1 MYKID
6 EILLSA
12 LDRGGSDVHISADAA
27 PMMRLYGELA
37 TLEDFPV
44 LSSQDTEE
52 LFSEILDD
60 EQKVTLEEERS
71 VSLCYEMEF
80 DDELYR
86 FRSNIFEQRKG
97 WDGAFRA
104 IPSTIPQMETLG
116 IPDSVKDFSNLHQ
129 GLVVVTGPSG
139 CGKTTTLAAVI
150 NHINENYNRHIVTL
164 EQPIEYIH
172 PHKNSIIRQR
182 EVGLHTPSYK
192 EALLAALREDPDV
205 ILIGEMTTAD
215 SIQFAMTAAE
225 TGHIVFSTLHTSG
238 AARTIDRLVDTF
250 PARQQSQIRIM
261 LSESLKG
268 VISQQLIRRKDGKGR
283 IAAFEVLV
291 GCVPLSTIIREKRT
305 FQIPSLI
312 QTSKALGMQSLDNS
326 LYKLCKE
333 GLITPQDASHAAID
347 KSMFQSLLGE
357 GGGN

>member
-1 MYKID
+1 MYRID

-12 LDRGGSDVHISADAA
+12 LDRGGSDIHISADAA
-27 PMMRLYGELA
+27 PMIRLYGDLS
-37 TLEDFPV
+37 TLEDFPI
-44 LSSQDTEE
+44 LSNQDTEE

-60 EQKVTLEEERS
+60 EQKVILEEERS
-71 VSLCYEMEF
+71 VSFCYEMEF

-86 FRSNIFEQRKG
+86 FRANVFEQRKG
-97 WDGAFRA
+97 WDGAFRC
-104 IPSTIPQMETLG
+104 IPSN
-116 IPDSVKDFSNLHQ
+116 IPDVKDLGLPESVKNFANLHQ

-139 CGKTTTLAAVI
+139 CGKTTTLAGII
-150 NHINENYNRHIVTL
+150 NYINENFDRHIVTL

-172 PHKNSIIRQR
+172 PHKKSIIRQR
-182 EVGLHTPSYK
+182 EIGLHSPSYK

-205 ILIGEMTTAD
+205 ILIGEMTDAD

-250 PARQQSQIRIM
+250 PARQQAQVRIM

-268 VISQQLIRRKDGKGR
+268 VISQQLIRRKDGNGR

-291 GCVPLSTIIREKRT
+291 GCIPLSTIIREKRT

-326 LYKLCKE
+326 LYKLCKD
-333 GLITPQDASHAAID
+333 GLISAEDASHAALD

-357 GGGN
+357 RSGY